1 MENLENKEIVDET
14 KVEETIEEKV
24 EVVEEEA
31 IEKIAEETT
40 DEVEVSE
47 ESEESEET
55 SEAPLEEMD
64 HSKKKKMNASK
75 DMEDDEDDEDD
86 DEEEVVE
93 KKKKMNASYKV
104 KAEDVDVKEDV
115 DAMLQGQDLSEEF
128 QNQVTTI
135 FEAAVVSK
143 VNEKLEEIYADYE
156 TELQE
161 NVAEIRQE
169 LSEKV
174 DEYLSYVAKEYVA
187 ENKLAV
193 ENKLKLE
200 IMENFMSGLKKVFEE
215 NYVDV
220 PEEKVDLYGEALE
233 TLEEK
238 DQKLNEQFEK
248 NIKLSKKLEDLEKE
262 IILKDVTE
270 GLTVSQAEKVRS
282 LSESLEFTTKEDMME
297 KVTLIKD
304 NYFPSET
311 IVESAVLDESA
322 LETSVEDSPVVQ
334 EENKFQSVMDVYARA
349 LNRPKD

>member
-31 IEKIAEETT
+31 IEEIAEETT

-238 DQKLNEQFEK
+238 EQKLNEQFEK

>member
-1 MENLENKEIVDET
+1 M
-14 KVEETIEEKV
+14 EKV
-24 EVVEEEA
+24 ENQEIIEDTVTDETTEVVEATEEVVETVETEEVSEETTEAVEEEV
-31 IEKIAEETT
+31 
-40 DEVEVSE
+40 EVSEEVSE
-47 ESEESEET
+47 ESEESMEEAKKV
-55 SEAPLEEMD
+55 SEMD
-64 HSKKKKMNASK
+64 DEDEEEMNASYDK
-75 DMEDDEDDEDD
+75 
-86 DEEEVVE
+86 

-104 KAEDVDVKEDV
+104 KAEDVDVKEDI

-128 QNQVTTI
+128 QSQVTTI
-135 FEAAVVSK
+135 FEAAVVTK

-187 ENKLAV
+187 ENKLAIQTG
-193 ENKLKLE
+193 LKLD
-200 IMENFMSGLKKVFEE
+200 IMENFMNGLKKVFEE

-220 PEEKVDLYGEALE
+220 PEEKVALYGEAL
-233 TLEEK
+233 TSLDEK
-238 DQKLNEQFEK
+238 ESKLNEQFEK
-248 NIKLSKKLEDLEKE
+248 NIKLTKKLEELEKE

-270 GLTVSQAEKVRS
+270 GLTVSQSEKVRS
-282 LSESLEFTTKEDMME
+282 LSESLEYTTQEDMMN
-297 KVTLIKD
+297 KVTLIRD

-311 IVESAVLDESA
+311 IVESVVLDESA

-334 EENKFQSVMDVYARA
+334 EENKFQSVMDIYAKA

>member
-1 MENLENKEIVDET
+1 M
-14 KVEETIEEKV
+14 EKV
-24 EVVEEEA
+24 ENQEIIEDTVTDETTEVVEATEEVVETVETEEVSEETAEAVEEEV
-31 IEKIAEETT
+31 
-40 DEVEVSE
+40 EVSEEVSE
-47 ESEESEET
+47 ESEESMEEAKKV
-55 SEAPLEEMD
+55 SEMD
-64 HSKKKKMNASK
+64 DEDEEEMNASYDK
-75 DMEDDEDDEDD
+75 
-86 DEEEVVE
+86 

-104 KAEDVDVKEDV
+104 KAEDVDVKEDI

-128 QNQVTTI
+128 QSQVTTI
-135 FEAAVVSK
+135 FEAAVVTK

-187 ENKLAV
+187 ENKLAIQTG
-193 ENKLKLE
+193 LKLD
-200 IMENFMSGLKKVFEE
+200 IMENFMNGLKKVFEE

-220 PEEKVDLYGEALE
+220 PEEKVDLYGEAL
-233 TLEEK
+233 TSLDEK
-238 DQKLNEQFEK
+238 ESKLNEQFEK
-248 NIKLSKKLEDLEKE
+248 NIKLTKKLEELEKE

-270 GLTVSQAEKVRS
+270 GLTVSQSEKVRS
-282 LSESLEFTTKEDMME
+282 LSESLEYSTQEDMMN
-297 KVTLIKD
+297 KVTLISD

-311 IVESAVLDESA
+311 IVESVVLDESA

-334 EENKFQSVMDVYARA
+334 EENKFQSVMDIYAKA

>member
-1 MENLENKEIVDET
+1 M
-14 KVEETIEEKV
+14 EKV
-24 EVVEEEA
+24 ENQEIIEDTVTDETTEVVEATEEVVETVETEEVSEETAEAVEEEV
-31 IEKIAEETT
+31 
-40 DEVEVSE
+40 EVSEEVSE
-47 ESEESEET
+47 ESEESMEEAKKV
-55 SEAPLEEMD
+55 SEMD
-64 HSKKKKMNASK
+64 HEDEEEMNASYDK
-75 DMEDDEDDEDD
+75 
-86 DEEEVVE
+86 

-104 KAEDVDVKEDV
+104 KAEDVDVKEDI

-128 QNQVTTI
+128 QSQVTTI
-135 FEAAVVSK
+135 FEAAVVTK

-187 ENKLAV
+187 ENKLAIQTG
-193 ENKLKLE
+193 LKLD
-200 IMENFMSGLKKVFEE
+200 IMENFMNGLKKVFEE

-220 PEEKVDLYGEALE
+220 PEEKVDLYGEAL
-233 TLEEK
+233 TSLDEK
-238 DQKLNEQFEK
+238 ESKLNEQFEK
-248 NIKLSKKLEDLEKE
+248 NIKLTKKLEELEKE

-270 GLTVSQAEKVRS
+270 GLTVSQSEKVRS
-282 LSESLEFTTKEDMME
+282 LSESLEYTTQEDMMN
-297 KVTLIKD
+297 KVALIRD

-311 IVESAVLDESA
+311 IVESVVLDESA

-334 EENKFQSVMDVYARA
+334 EENKFQSVMDIYAKA

>member
-1 MENLENKEIVDET
+1 M
-14 KVEETIEEKV
+14 EKV
-24 EVVEEEA
+24 ENQEIIEDTVTDETTEVVEATEEVV
-31 IEKIAEETT
+31 ETVETEEVSEETAEAVEE
-40 DEVEVSE
+40 EVEVSE
-47 ESEESEET
+47 EVYEESEDSME
-55 SEAPLEEMD
+55 EAKKVSEMD
-64 HSKKKKMNASK
+64 YEDEEEMNASYDK
-75 DMEDDEDDEDD
+75 
-86 DEEEVVE
+86 

-104 KAEDVDVKEDV
+104 KAEDVDVKEDI

-128 QNQVTTI
+128 QSQVTTI
-135 FEAAVVSK
+135 FEAAVVTK

-187 ENKLAV
+187 ENKLAIQTG
-193 ENKLKLE
+193 LKLD
-200 IMENFMSGLKKVFEE
+200 IMENFMNGLKKVFEE

-220 PEEKVDLYGEALE
+220 PEEKVDLYGEAL
-233 TLEEK
+233 TSLDEK
-238 DQKLNEQFEK
+238 ESKLNEQFEK
-248 NIKLSKKLEDLEKE
+248 NIKLTKKLEELEKE

-270 GLTVSQAEKVRS
+270 GLTVSQSEKVRS
-282 LSESLEFTTKEDMME
+282 LSESLEYTTQEDMMN
-297 KVTLIKD
+297 KVTLIRD

-311 IVESAVLDESA
+311 IVESVVLDESA

-334 EENKFQSVMDVYARA
+334 EENKFQSVMDIYAKA

>member
-24 EVVEEEA
+24 EVVEEA
-31 IEKIAEETT
+31 IEEIAEETT
-40 DEVEVSE
+40 DEVEV
-47 ESEESEET
+47 SEESEET